1 MQHMVELAVLLLLM
15 ATGHGVVN
23 VAPEVVQRV
32 ARSFVLWL
40 ASFAAAIALFSIPS
54 IVSAV
59 VRLGFVLVGAYLVR
73 WVVGDIVHYWRGP
86 YLMAIPDRSAIADA
100 VRRVTGRSPGECRL
114 LAARMLCDHDEILA
128 LLGLVFTSSEAK
140 RGEANFGDSWAAGCE
155 KARASVLA
163 LAERYSDN
171 SQQGRPAVFDMR
183 FLAQALCVY
192 EPKVVDRILK
202 QMPAPVLGSRA
213 RRAHV
218 AAELEKSGRKTH
230 LAERLGAESHMDEL
244 ASAVKG
250 GGLRLWSYLVP
261 PMELARSGY
270 AHRAVA
276 LGISM
281 ALLFGY
287 GLVSVLMKHSSGWIY
302 LAVGVLIHIEA
313 MFALADFRPVT
324 LVRDPPKP
332 GRRKKG

>member
-1 MQHMVELAVLLLLM
+1 MLHMVELAVLLMLM

-23 VAPEVVQRV
+23 VAPDVFRRV
-32 ARSFVLWL
+32 TRSIVLWL
-40 ASFAAAIALFSIPS
+40 ASFALAIVLFSIPS
-54 IVSAV
+54 LVSAV

-73 WVVGDIVHYWRGP
+73 WVVGDFLHYWRGP
-86 YLMAIPDRSAIADA
+86 YLMAIPSRLALADA
-100 VRRVTGRSPGECRL
+100 VRCVTGRSPGECRL

-140 RGEANFGDSWAAGCE
+140 HGEADFGDSWAAGCE
-155 KARASVLA
+155 KARTSVLA
-163 LAERYSDN
+163 MAERYSGAA
-171 SQQGRPAVFDMR
+171 QQGRPAVFDMR

-202 QMPAPVLGSRA
+202 QMPAPALGSRA
-213 RRAHV
+213 LRARI
-218 AAELEKSGRKTH
+218 AAELEKSGRKTR
-230 LAERLGAESHMDEL
+230 LTERLGIKSQMDEL
-244 ASAVKG
+244 ASAAKRG
-250 GGLRLWSYLVP
+250 GSRLWSFLVP

-270 AHRAVA
+270 SHRAIA

-281 ALLFGY
+281 VLLFGY
-287 GLVSVLMKHSSGWIY
+287 GLISVLMKHSSGWIY

-313 MFALADFRPVT
+313 MFALGDFRPAI
-324 LVRDPPKP
+324 LAGKPPRQ

>member
-1 MQHMVELAVLLLLM
+1 MRHMIELAVLLLLM

-23 VAPEVVQRV
+23 VAPDVVRRV
-32 ARSFVLWL
+32 TRSFVLWL
-40 ASFAAAIALFSIPS
+40 ASFAVAIVLFSIPTL
-54 IVSAV
+54 VSAV
-59 VRLGFVLVGAYLVR
+59 VRLGFVLIGAYLVR

-86 YLMAIPDRSAIADA
+86 YLMAIPSRSAIADA
-100 VRRVTGRSPGECRL
+100 VRRVTGRSPRECRL

-140 RGEANFGDSWAAGCE
+140 HGEADFDESWAAGCE

-202 QMPAPVLGSRA
+202 QMPAPALGSRA
-213 RRAHV
+213 RRARV
-218 AAELEKSGRKTH
+218 AAELEKSGQKTH
-230 LAERLGAESHMDEL
+230 LAERLGVESHVDEL
-244 ASAVKG
+244 APAAKMS
-250 GGLRLWSYLVP
+250 LWSYLAP

-270 AHRAVA
+270 AHRALA

-281 ALLFGY
+281 TLLFGY

-313 MFALADFRPVT
+313 MFALGDFRPVT
-324 LVRDPPKP
+324 LVRNPPKP
-332 GRRKKG
+332 GRRKRG